1 MEFLYTLKLISRL
14 QKIDAWTEEDESI
27 VATHFNNLKKLTEE
41 GIVVLAGRTVRE
53 DPSDFGIVILETDTE
68 QTARDYMN
76 NDPAVKR
83 GIMTAKLYPFRVA
96 LIKDQPAQ

>member
-14 QKIDAWTEEDESI
+14 QKVDAWTKEDETI

-41 GIVVLAGRTVRE
+41 GIVVLAGRTLRE
-53 DPSDFGIVILETDTE
+53 DPGDFGIVILDVEDEEEARKLMET
-68 QTARDYMN
+68 
-76 NDPAVKR
+76 DPAVEQ

-96 LIKDQPAQ
+96 LIMDQPTQ